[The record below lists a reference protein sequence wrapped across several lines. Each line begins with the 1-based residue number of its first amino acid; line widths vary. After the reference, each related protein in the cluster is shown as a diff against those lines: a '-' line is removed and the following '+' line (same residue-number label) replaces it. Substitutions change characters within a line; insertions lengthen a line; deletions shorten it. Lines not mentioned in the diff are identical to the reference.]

1 MSDKEMVKLSFDLDE
16 DMLDTL
22 SQEFEISKLVA
33 KFSQAIATEEKEKIE
48 AIAEQIFGEYGRD
61 LMKRTVQ
68 LGEEY
73 SDRTYE
79 VIKAAA
85 QKTGS
90 FAFPHIPQRFL
101 EIAYLSTQPIMKLHI
116 VENSPRRLIYQL
128 ESCATFDALKQRCG
142 DEVASLLPCRYAC
155 LAACDTLF
163 KGLGMPMELVM
174 SASMISDGYCQF
186 MMTKV

>member
-1 MSDKEMVKLSFDLDE
+1 MSDKEMAKLSFDLDE
-16 DMLDTL
+16 DMLDTI
-22 SQEFEISKLVA
+22 SQEFDISKLVA
-33 KFSQAIATEEKEKIE
+33 KFSEAIATEEKEQIE
-48 AIAEQIFGEYGRD
+48 GIAQRIFGEYGRD

-73 SDRTYE
+73 PDRTYE

-85 QKTGS
+85 EKTGN

-101 EIAYLSTQPIMKLHI
+101 EIAYLSTQPIMKLDI
-116 VENSPRRLIYQL
+116 VENSPRRLIYKL

-142 DEVASLLPCRYAC
+142 DKVASLLPCKYVC

-163 KGLGMPMELVM
+163 KALGMPMELVM
-174 SASMISDGYCQF
+174 GASMISDGYCQF
-186 MMTKV
+186 MVTKV

>member
-1 MSDKEMVKLSFDLDE
+1 MSDKESAKLSFDLNE
-16 DMLDTL
+16 DMLNTL
-22 SQEFEISKLVA
+22 AQEFEISKLVV
-33 KFSQAIATEEKEKIE
+33 KFSEAIATEEKGKIE
-48 AIAEQIFGEYGRD
+48 GIAQQIFGEYGRD

-73 SDRTYE
+73 PDRTSE

-85 QKTGS
+85 QKTGR

-116 VENSPRRLIYQL
+116 VENSPRCLIYQL

-163 KGLGMPMELVM
+163 KALDMPIELVM
-174 SASMISDGYCQF
+174 GASMVSDGYCQF
-186 MMTKV
+186 ILRKV